1 MKQFFYILG
10 SFIYIIFFS
19 NCNESSNLPDPLEA
33 GWKGEVICEVISDNS
48 ELRVLKC
55 KLPPNVGHERHY
67 HNAHVGYTLA
77 GGKFRIVDTTG
88 TREVDIPT
96 GFSFENDRIDWHEVL
111 NIGDTTAEFL
121 IMEYK

>member
-77 GGKFRIVDTTG
+77 GGK
-88 TREVDIPT
+88 
-96 GFSFENDRIDWHEVL
+96 
-111 NIGDTTAEFL
+111 IGRAHV
-121 IMEYK
+121 